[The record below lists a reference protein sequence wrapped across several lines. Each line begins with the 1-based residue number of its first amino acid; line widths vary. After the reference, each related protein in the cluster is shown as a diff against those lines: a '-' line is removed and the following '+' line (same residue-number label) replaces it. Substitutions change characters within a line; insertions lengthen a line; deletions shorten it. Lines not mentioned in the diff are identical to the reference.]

1 VRQAFR
7 PLQDGETPRA
17 IVAARWRP
25 GWDGVP
31 GSTHSVLC
39 ELCGRL
45 VLLAPETLALLPAP
59 VWCID
64 CAIAEVT
71 PST

>member
-1 VRQAFR
+1 
-7 PLQDGETPRA
+7 
-17 IVAARWRP
+17 
-25 GWDGVP
+25 
-31 GSTHSVLC
+31 VLC

-45 VLLAPETLALLPAP
+45 VLLAPENLALLPAP

-64 CAIAEVT
+64 CAIAGVT